1 MAALFKSKNEAKNM
15 TGKEAIEYIH
25 SRLTF
30 GSVLGLERIGKLC
43 EMLGNPQDKL
53 RFIHVAGTNG
63 KGSISTMISETLIS
77 AGYKTGL
84 FTSPY
89 VVDFRERIQLDGEL
103 ISMGALGDVVAR
115 VKEKAEI
122 LDAQGMNP
130 TEFEILTASA
140 FLFYYESGCDAV
152 VLEVGMGGIYDS
164 TNIIKDTDVC
174 VIASIS
180 YDHVAILGNTIEEIA
195 FNKAGIIKE
204 NSSVAVYPQL
214 FSAADDVIMKTA
226 ESQNCKIYRA
236 DKEKIQVIEKPAS
249 GNSFIYKGRELKTQL
264 VGEHQIYNAA
274 TAFEAGL
281 AMIDRGFNIEEKD
294 IISGIYNAVLPARVQ
309 IISRE
314 PLIVIDGGHNE
325 DGVEALCKALKTS
338 FADRKITAVMG
349 MMKDKDVDS
358 AVEMLAPLC
367 EKIITVTVN
376 NPRSISAY
384 ELKEKAEKFCKN
396 TEACESPAEAF
407 RKAKKEIRDGEMLL
421 VSGSLYLAS
430 EIMAEG

>member
-1 MAALFKSKNEAKNM
+1 M
-15 TGKEAIEYIH
+15 TGNEAIEYIH

-30 GSVLGLERIGKLC
+30 GSVLGLERIEALC

-53 RFIHVAGTNG
+53 RFVHVAGTNG
-63 KGSISTMISETLIS
+63 KGSTSTMISEMLIS

-89 VVDFRERIQLDGEL
+89 ILDFRERIQLDGEL
-103 ISMGALGDVVAR
+103 IPMDELGRATER

-122 LDAQGMNP
+122 LDEKGMNP
-130 TEFEILTASA
+130 TEFEILTAA
-140 FLFYYESGCDAV
+140 ALLYYYESGCDAV

-180 YDHVAILGNTIEEIA
+180 YDHTAILGNTIEEIA

-204 NSSVAVYPQL
+204 NSAVAVYPQP
-214 FSAADDVIMKTA
+214 FDAAYKVIADTA
-226 ESQNCKIYRA
+226 ESKNCTLYSV
-236 DKEKIQVIEKPAS
+236 DKNGIEFLKNDS
-249 GNSFIYKGRELKTQL
+249 TGNEFIYKGRKIKTQL
-264 VGEHQIYNAA
+264 LGEHQIYNAA

-281 AMIDRGFNIEEKD
+281 AMIDKGFEITEND
-294 IISGIYNAVLPARVQ
+294 IISGIFSATVPARVQ

-314 PLIVIDGGHNE
+314 PMIVIDGGHNE
-325 DGVEALCKALKTS
+325 DGVSALCKILKSTFS
-338 FADRKITAVMG
+338 QYKITAVMG
-349 MMKDKDVDS
+349 MMKDKDVDA

-367 EKIITVTVN
+367 ERIVAVTVN
-376 NPRSISAY
+376 NPRSISAS
-384 ELKEKAEKFCKN
+384 ELKEKLSHYCKN
-396 TEACESPAEAF
+396 VDACESAAEAYNKE
-407 RKAKKEIRDGEMLL
+407 KAKIQNGEMLL

-430 EIMAEG
+430 EIMTEV